1 MSFGSLYTSLVSY
14 TQKHVPVQSGLKEKV
29 SGLFRQVRA
38 FGCRTWSKTKTF
50 FATKVSLLR
59 GWVST
64 SSHNIR
70 RRLRGIILGLAYVLR
85 TRK

>member
-1 MSFGSLYTSLVSY
+1 MSFGSLYTSLLSY

-59 GWVST
+59 GWVLMSL
-64 SSHNIR
+64 HNIR

>member
-14 TQKHVPVQSGLKEKV
+14 TQKLSPEQNGLSAKAN
-29 SGLFRQVRA
+29 GLFLRARA

-59 GWVST
+59 GWVSM
-64 SSHNIR
+64 SLHSIR
-70 RRLRGIILGLAYVLR
+70 RRLRGIILGLAYALR

>member
-1 MSFGSLYTSLVSY
+1 MSFGSLYTSLVSC
-14 TQKHVPVQSGLKEKV
+14 TQKLSLGPSGLKEKV
-29 SGLFRQVRA
+29 SGLFRRVQE

-59 GWVST
+59 GWVSM
-64 SSHNIR
+64 SLHSIR
-70 RRLRGIILGLAYVLR
+70 RRLRGIILGLAYALR

>member
-1 MSFGSLYTSLVSY
+1 MSFGSLYTRLVSY

-29 SGLFRQVRA
+29 SGLFRQVRE

-50 FATKVSLLR
+50 FVTKVSLLH
-59 GWVST
+59 GWVSM
-64 SSHNIR
+64 SLHNIR
-70 RRLRGIILGLAYVLR
+70 RRLRGIILGLASVLR

>member
-14 TQKHVPVQSGLKEKV
+14 TQKLSPAQNGLSEKASGPFRRVQE
-29 SGLFRQVRA
+29 
-38 FGCRTWSKTKTF
+38 FGCRIWSKIKTF

-59 GWVST
+59 GWVSM
-64 SSHNIR
+64 SLRSIR
-70 RRLRGIILGLAYVLR
+70 RRLRGIILGLAYALR

>member
-14 TQKHVPVQSGLKEKV
+14 TQKHAPVQSGLKEKV

-38 FGCRTWSKTKTF
+38 FGGRIWSKTKTF

-59 GWVST
+59 GWVSM
-64 SSHNIR
+64 SLHNIR
-70 RRLRGIILGLAYVLR
+70 RRLRGIILGLASVLR